1 MSDGDEALWDD
12 WGDPHVDI
20 NIDSVGPDAADV
32 GTMFGIGAYFLD
44 QQTNRIVE
52 SIEGLRPPPPPPPPE
67 PPVTI
72 NAASDLDDHLKWD
85 EFVGQENLK
94 RQLRVHIESAKTRGV
109 ALEHTLLASGR
120 PGVGKT
126 TMARIIAQEMGG
138 GFFMLVPPFHREAL
152 YDAVMDLNDTDIL
165 FIDEIHKLADHGKAQ
180 AENLLHVMEDR
191 ALYLPTGKWHL
202 ADITIIGA
210 TTDADKLP
218 ETIIDRFTI
227 KPHYEEYTAEDLVR
241 ICARFERDH
250 GLFLPMQLRR
260 AIADASRRTPR
271 VIRELV
277 IAVRDLSITKLRDAG
292 ALDKNPVKMMVDH
305 RDLFPTPQQ
314 LLEFKSMTPEG
325 LTPTHREYITGIY
338 RAFGRTTAEGE
349 RIYVAGE
356 MSLVTMMR
364 MPKQGLARVERE
376 LIEVGLIDRTP
387 QGRKLTPKG
396 IRKAREW
403 TQ

>member
-44 QQTNRIVE
+44 RQTDQIVE
-52 SIEGLRPPPPPPPPE
+52 ALEGLRPPPPPPPPP

-72 NAASDLDDHLKWD
+72 NAASDLDEHLTWD
-85 EFVGQENLK
+85 EFIGQENLK
-94 RQLRVHIESAKTRGV
+94 HQLRVHIESAKTRGV

-152 YDAVMDLNDTDIL
+152 YAAVLELKEHDIL

-180 AENLLHVMEDR
+180 AENLLHIMEDR
-191 ALYLPTGKWHL
+191 ALYLPEGKWYL
-202 ADITIIGA
+202 NDITIIGA

-227 KPHYEEYTAEDLVR
+227 KPHYEEYSRNDLVH
-241 ICARFERDH
+241 ICARFEREH
-250 GLFLPMQLRR
+250 GLHFPFELRL
-260 AIADASRRTPR
+260 AIANASRRTPR

-277 IAVRDLSITKLRDAG
+277 IAVRDMTVKKLSDAG
-292 ALDKNPVKMMVDH
+292 ALDKHPLDIVREH
-305 RDLFPTPQQ
+305 RDLFPTPAQ

-338 RAFGRTTAEGE
+338 RAFGRTTKEGE

-376 LIEVGLIDRTP
+376 LIEAGLIDRTP
-387 QGRKLTPKG
+387 QGRKLTPRG
-396 IRKAREW
+396 IKMAREW
-403 TQ
+403 T